1 MLCSAR
7 LASGPFAAA
16 EAATV
21 ALFVTPDQPL
31 GPGDTVEIQF
41 PNSWLMVG
49 GPSFTRK
56 LQTAEPSGEHYVS
69 VSTPGVAFD
78 LAVTERNLSFP
89 DGQARHG
96 RLIRARV
103 ASGASRP
110 GVGISAT
117 YANTVAPCVAE
128 RETIWVRVRGEVVDP
143 LPEIVTLPGPAASV
157 RLIAPSAAEPGRP
170 FELLVV
176 SLDRFDN
183 RSATRFEDRTI
194 YLVGRGPVARGLS
207 FAGSTR
213 VPVSI
218 ATEGVWRFSLDGIVS
233 NAVRVAPG
241 ARGPYWG
248 DLHIHSRLSSDAM
261 GADPYGYAR
270 EVSGLDFAAVTDH
283 TEDLGSEGYRQL
295 LEWAGA
301 ASDPGRFVPILA
313 DERNP
318 GAWTGHHN
326 VYFRDE
332 QTHLACR
339 LRPGCFPRRSAAESE
354 ESVAEIR
361 KRPDRCLVLPHHTGI
376 SWRALPPPGGRGD
389 AVDLGAVEDDQGMRP
404 VMEIYSH
411 HGQSERYD
419 PGHAL
424 AYELNRMRNSERRSN
439 TSTPGPHWAQT
450 WWAAGRR
457 MGVIGSSDEH
467 SGQGGRRNGGI
478 AAVWAE
484 ELSAQ
489 GVFDA
494 LRCRRCYATTGER
507 ILLDFSVDG
516 IGMGQQGA
524 RAAGS
529 TLRLR
534 LAVWGTEGLVRL
546 DILRCRLGADPSF
559 VPVHSDSPRG
569 PERSGVPELTLD
581 TMVEITDVFT
591 GPTVYYAR
599 VTQMPV
605 ERPGMAWSSPVWV
618 EMAGG

>member
-1 MLCSAR
+1 MPCTAR
-7 LASGPFAAA
+7 LTSGPFAAA

-21 ALFVTPDQPL
+21 ALSLTPDRPL
-31 GPGDTVEIQF
+31 APGDTVEIQF

-56 LQTAEPSGEHYVS
+56 LQGTDPTAEHYLS
-69 VSTPGVAFD
+69 VSTPGVVFD

-89 DGQARHG
+89 EGQARHG
-96 RLIRARV
+96 RLITARV

-110 GVGISAT
+110 GAEIRAT
-117 YANTVAPCVAE
+117 YANTVAPSVAE
-128 RETIWVRVRGEVVDP
+128 RETIWVRVVGEVVDP
-143 LPEIVTLPGPAASV
+143 PPELVTLPGPATSV

-170 FELLVV
+170 FDLLVIT
-176 SLDRFDN
+176 LDRFDN
-183 RSATRFEDRTI
+183 RSSTRFEDRTI
-194 YLVGRGPVARGLS
+194 SLIGTGPVARGLS
-207 FAGSTR
+207 FVGSAR

-218 ATEGVWRFSLDGIVS
+218 PGEGVWRLSMDGIVS

-283 TEDLGSEGYRQL
+283 TEDLGPEGYRQL
-295 LEWAGA
+295 LAWARA
-301 ASDPGRFVPILA
+301 ASDPGRFVPVLA

-326 VYFRDE
+326 VYFRDVE
-332 QTHLACR
+332 THLACT
-339 LRPGCFPRRSAAESE
+339 LRPGCFPRRSAGESE
-354 ESVAEIR
+354 QSVAQIR

-376 SWRALPPPGGRGD
+376 SWRTLPPPGGRGD
-389 AVDLGAVEDDQGMRP
+389 AVELRAVEDDQGMRP

-411 HGQSERYD
+411 HGQSERYE

-424 AYELNRMRNSERRSN
+424 AYELNRMRNPEHRSN
-439 TSTPGPHWAQT
+439 TSTPGPHWAQD

-467 SGQGGRRNGGI
+467 SGQGGKRHGGI
-478 AAVWAE
+478 AAVWAQ
-484 ELSAQ
+484 ELSARSI
-489 GVFDA
+489 FDA
-494 LRCRRCYATTGER
+494 LRSRRCHATTGER

-516 IGMGQQGA
+516 IRMGEEGV
-524 RAAGS
+524 RAEGS
-529 TLRLR
+529 TLRIR

-546 DILRCRLGADPSF
+546 DILRCRLGSDAAF
-559 VPVHSDSPRG
+559 LPVYSDSPRG
-569 PERSGVPELTLD
+569 PERSGVPELTMD
-581 TMVEITDVFT
+581 AVVEIAEVLA

-618 EMAGG
+618 DAVG